1 MVRTIR
7 KAYRIAC
14 IAIGKRRVRRI
25 ILIACLGVCALA
37 YKNNFD
43 IVKTFHELVYALG
56 NV

>member
-25 ILIACLGVCALA
+25 ILIACLGVCVLA